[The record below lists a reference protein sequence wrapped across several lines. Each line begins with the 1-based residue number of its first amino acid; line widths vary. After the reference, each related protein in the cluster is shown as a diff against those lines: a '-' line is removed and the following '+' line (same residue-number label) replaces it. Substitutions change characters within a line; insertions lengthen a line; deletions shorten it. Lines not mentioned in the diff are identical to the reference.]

1 VETEKLNLMSQ
12 QFKKIHF
19 IAVGGS
25 VMHNLAIALKN
36 NGVAVS
42 GSDDH
47 FYEPSLTNLKE
58 HNILPEQE
66 GWFVDKITTDLDA
79 VVVGMHAKSDNPELI
94 KAQELGVKIY
104 SFPEFILEQSKNKQR
119 IVIGGSHGKTTITS
133 MIMHVLKV
141 SNKKFDYLVGAQL
154 NGFDTMVQLS
164 DAPIIVVEGDEYLTS
179 PLDLTPKFLK
189 YEHHIALI
197 SGISWDHANIFPTME
212 DYVKPFEEFIQATP
226 KSGTIIYNADDSMTT
241 AICESYE
248 DADIRKFSYSYPK
261 SEIRNEQTFIF
272 DEEDKAVP
280 LKIFGQ
286 HNLANLS
293 GAKMVCNR
301 LGITDKMFYTAIQSF
316 EGAGKRLELMGEKN
330 GVKVFKD
337 FAHAPSKLAASI
349 NAVKDQFSTKEVVAV
364 YELHTFSSF
373 NDEFLAQYKDGL
385 TDADHAILLLDDKVL
400 AAKGN
405 TTMTDEMLKEKFNAP
420 NASVIH
426 NQEQF
431 VSTLK
436 NIDWNNRVLLVMSSG
451 GLTGLSFD
459 DIIELI

>member
-1 VETEKLNLMSQ
+1 MDTEKLKLMSQ

-19 IAVGGS
+19 IAIGGS

-36 NGVAVS
+36 NGIVVT

-47 FYEPSLTNLKE
+47 FYEPSLSNLQK

-66 GWFVDKITTDLDA
+66 GWFAEKVMVDLDA
-79 VVVGMHAKSDNPELI
+79 VIVGMHAKSDNPELV
-94 KAQELGVKIY
+94 KAQGLGLKIY

-119 IVIGGSHGKTTITS
+119 VVIGGSHGKTTITS
-133 MIMHVLKV
+133 MIMHVLKQ
-141 SNKKFDYLVGAQL
+141 NNREFDYLVGAQL

-164 DAPIIVVEGDEYLTS
+164 DAPLIIVEGDEYLTS

-189 YEHHIALI
+189 YKHHIALI

-212 DYVKPFEEFIQATP
+212 DYVKPFESFIQATP
-226 KSGTIIYNADDSMTT
+226 KSGSIIYNADDSMTT

-248 DADIRKFSYSYPK
+248 NGDIKKFSYSYPK
-261 SEIRNEQTFIF
+261 FEIRNEQTVIF
-272 DEEDKAVP
+272 DEENKEVP
-280 LKIFGQ
+280 LKIFGL

-293 GAKMVCNR
+293 AAKTVCNR
-301 LGITDKMFYTAIQSF
+301 VGITDKQFYSAIQTF

-330 GVKVFKD
+330 GVRVFKD

-349 NAVKDQFSTKEVVAV
+349 NAVKEQYAAKDVIAV

-373 NDEFLAQYKDGL
+373 NDEFLSQYKDAL
-385 TDADHAILLLDDKVL
+385 QEADQAILLLDDKVL
-400 AAKGN
+400 EAKGN
-405 TTMTDEMLKEKFNAP
+405 VNLTDEVLKQKFNAP

-431 VSTLK
+431 IASLK
-436 NIDWNNRVLLVMSSG
+436 SIDWGNKVLLVMSSG

-459 DIIELI
+459 DIIDLI

>member
-1 VETEKLNLMSQ
+1 VETEKLTLMSQ

-19 IAVGGS
+19 IAIGGS
-25 VMHNLAIALKN
+25 VMHNLAIALDN
-36 NGVAVS
+36 NGIAVS

-47 FYEPSLTNLKE
+47 FYEPSLSNLKK

-66 GWFVDKITTDLDA
+66 GWFVEKISAELDA
-79 VVVGMHAKSDNPELI
+79 IVVGMHAKSDNPELV
-94 KAQELGVKIY
+94 KAQELGLKIY
-104 SFPEFILEQSKNKQR
+104 SFPEFILEQSKDKQR
-119 IVIGGSHGKTTITS
+119 VVIGGSHGKTTITS
-133 MIMHVLKV
+133 MIMHVLKENNR
-141 SNKKFDYLVGAQL
+141 SFDYLVGAQL
-154 NGFDTMVQLS
+154 DGFDTMVQLS
-164 DAPIIVVEGDEYLTS
+164 DAPLIVVEGDEYLTS

-189 YEHHIALI
+189 YKHHIALI

-212 DYVKPFEEFIQATP
+212 DYVKPFESFIQATP
-226 KSGTIIYNADDSMTT
+226 KSGSIIYNADDSMTT

-248 DADIRKFSYSYPK
+248 DKDIKKFSYSYPK

-272 DEEDKAVP
+272 DEENNTVP
-280 LKIFGQ
+280 LRIFGQ

-293 GAKMVCNR
+293 AAKAVCNR
-301 LGITDKMFYTAIQSF
+301 LGVTDKMFYSAIQSF
-316 EGAGKRLELMGEKN
+316 VGAGKRLELMGEKA

-349 NAVKDQFSTKEVVAV
+349 NAVKEQFASKEVVAV

-373 NDEFLAQYKDGL
+373 NDEFLAQYKDAL
-385 TDADHAILLLDDKVL
+385 QDANLAILLLDDKVL
-400 AAKGN
+400 EAKGKTN
-405 TTMTDEMLKEKFNAP
+405 MTDEVLKAKFNAP
-420 NASVIH
+420 DATVIH

-436 NIDWNNRVLLVMSSG
+436 SIDWNNKVLLVMSSG

-459 DIIELI
+459 DIIEII

>member
-1 VETEKLNLMSQ
+1 MSQ
-12 QFKKIHF
+12 EFKKIHF
-19 IAVGGS
+19 IAIGGS

-36 NGVAVS
+36 NGIVIT

-47 FYEPSLTNLKE
+47 FYEPSLSNLKQ

-66 GWFVDKITTDLDA
+66 GWFAEKITTALDA
-79 VVVGMHAKSDNPELI
+79 VVVGMHAKENNSELI
-94 KAQELGVKIY
+94 KAQELGLKIY
-104 SFPEFILEQSKNKQR
+104 SFPEFILEQSQNKQR
-119 IVIGGSHGKTTITS
+119 VVIGGSHGKTTITS
-133 MIMHVLKV
+133 MIMHVLKEN
-141 SNKKFDYLVGAQL
+141 NKEFDYLVGAQL

-164 DAPIIVVEGDEYLTS
+164 DAPVIVIEGDEYLTS

-189 YEHHIALI
+189 YKHHTALI

-212 DYVKPFEEFIQATP
+212 DYVKPFESFIQATP
-226 KSGTIIYNADDSMTT
+226 KSGSIIYNADDSMTT

-248 DADIRKFSYSYPK
+248 DKDIKKFGYSYPR

-272 DEEDKAVP
+272 DEEGKAVP

-293 GAKMVCNR
+293 AAKTVCNR
-301 LGITDKMFYTAIQSF
+301 LGITDKMFYSTMQSF
-316 EGAGKRLELMGEKN
+316 VGAGKRLELMGEKN

-349 NAVKDQFSTKEVVAV
+349 NAVKEQYASKEVVAL

-373 NDEFLAQYKDGL
+373 NDEFLSQYKDAFQ
-385 TDADHAILLLDDKVL
+385 DANQAILLLDDNVL
-400 AAKGN
+400 ASKGN
-405 TTMTDEMLKEKFNAP
+405 VTMTDDVLKGKFNAP

-426 NQEQF
+426 NQEEF

-436 NIDWNNRVLLVMSSG
+436 SIDWNNKVLLVMSSG

-459 DIIELI
+459 DIIKII